1 MDIIATYHRG
11 VIELTLVWSIQHLID
26 YPLYQTCSY
35 RVRYRSRWYNN
46 TLDCSL
52 QAHGQITLRFLIPTS
67 RSFSD
72 GDLFRFSLVDDHLRR
87 SFPSLVACVQTPLSE
102 KADFAVCAYMSD
114 TNSDAEL
121 RSFVAYQKV
130 QNASFVIL
138 YASCCM
144 EKLTNLFSKSIQ
156 AGFVRL
162 VDFSW
167 PRINR
172 QVPEI
177 INNQHA
183 QISSCYYRYRN
194 EVKALLMCDVDEYLY
209 SETASVKNVINEVGK
224 SGIEVG
230 YVRKG
235 RKNEV

>member
-1 MDIIATYHRG
+1 MIATYQQG

-26 YPLYQTCSY
+26 YPLYQTCNY
-35 RVRYRSRWYNN
+35 RVRYGSRWYNN

-67 RSFSD
+67 KSFSD

-87 SFPSLVACVQTPLSE
+87 SFPSLVACVQTPLPA
-102 KADFAVCAYMSD
+102 KADFAVCAYVSD

-130 QNASFVIL
+130 QNASFVVL

-144 EKLTNLFSKSIQ
+144 EKLTNLFSKSIRT
-156 AGFVRL
+156 GFVRL

-194 EVKALLMCDVDEYLY
+194 EAKALLMCDVDEYLY
-209 SETASVKNVINEVGK
+209 SETSSVKKVINEVGK
-224 SGIEVG
+224 SEIEVG

-235 RKNEV
+235 REDEV

>member
-1 MDIIATYHRG
+1 MIATFEQG
-11 VIELTLVWSIQHLID
+11 AIELTLVWSIQHLVD
-26 YPLYQTCSY
+26 YPLYQTCNY
-35 RVRYRSRWYNN
+35 RVRHGSRWYNN

-67 RSFSD
+67 KSFSN

-87 SFPSLVACVQTPLSE
+87 SFPSLVACVRTPVYP
-102 KADFAVCAYMSD
+102 KADFAVCAYASD
-114 TNSDAEL
+114 SNSDAEL

-130 QNASFVIL
+130 QNASFVVL
-138 YASCCM
+138 YGSCCL
-144 EKLTNLFSKSIQ
+144 EKLTTLFSKSIE

-183 QISSCYYRYRN
+183 QINSCFYRFRN
-194 EVKALLMCDVDEYLY
+194 EAKALLMCDVDEYLY
-209 SETASVKNVINEVGK
+209 SETSSVIREINKIGK
-224 SGIEVG
+224 SAIGVG
-230 YVRKG
+230 YVRE
-235 RKNEV
+235 RKKK